1 MRDFKIAKKL
11 TALSLAAVMGLGLA
25 ACSGGSGNGD
35 ATGTASPTP
44 GTTAEPTSYAD
55 QIVVGITAEPKYI
68 EPNAP
73 GMGPAE
79 VQVSQQIF
87 EGLVRTG
94 DDGSIEPVLATD
106 WTISDD
112 GLTYTFNLVQGVKF
126 SNGEDVEPS
135 DWVWSFYRAR
145 DYETSNYRY
154 IAEAI
159 ESVLAQQTS
168 FGVELVVGED
178 CSTDRTAAICRE
190 YAAKYPDRIRL
201 VTSPENVGWRANY
214 RRTFEACRG
223 KYVAYLDGDDW
234 WCDLRKLQMQADLM
248 ESDPGCGMCYTRASN
263 YWQASDRT
271 EPDHPDH
278 YTDFGR
284 LLCSLTIANCATL
297 ARRELIARYYD
308 EVRPAEHPEWKTD
321 DAPMWLW
328 FSVRSRISY
337 LPDITAVHRRL
348 PDSVSHSTAY
358 RKRIAFC
365 DSLMDISLWFDARY
379 AAGRNRFRILR
390 RRSSVA
396 LWVLSWEGP
405 VGEYVTRWRRDVAA
419 CPRLALCPEGPGL
432 LVKKILFRRKK
443 QHL

>member
-1 MRDFKIAKKL
+1 M
-11 TALSLAAVMGLGLA
+11 
-25 ACSGGSGNGD
+25 
-35 ATGTASPTP
+35 
-44 GTTAEPTSYAD
+44 
-55 QIVVGITAEPKYI
+55 
-68 EPNAP
+68 
-73 GMGPAE
+73 
-79 VQVSQQIF
+79 
-87 EGLVRTG
+87 
-94 DDGSIEPVLATD
+94 
-106 WTISDD
+106 
-112 GLTYTFNLVQGVKF
+112 
-126 SNGEDVEPS
+126 
-135 DWVWSFYRAR
+135 
-145 DYETSNYRY
+145 
-154 IAEAI
+154 
-159 ESVLAQQTS
+159 
-168 FGVELVVGED
+168 GED

-234 WCDLRKLQMQADLM
+234 WCDPRKLQMQADLM

-263 YWQASDRT
+263 YWPGLGPHGTRPLGPLHRFRASAVR
-271 EPDHPDH
+271 
-278 YTDFGR
+278 
-284 LLCSLTIANCATL
+284 LTIANCATL

-405 VGEYVTRWRRDVAA
+405 GRGIRDALAARRCGLPAPRALSRRAGTAGEKDSFPT
-419 CPRLALCPEGPGL
+419 
-432 LVKKILFRRKK
+432 
-443 QHL
+443 

>member
-1 MRDFKIAKKL
+1 M
-11 TALSLAAVMGLGLA
+11 
-25 ACSGGSGNGD
+25 
-35 ATGTASPTP
+35 
-44 GTTAEPTSYAD
+44 
-55 QIVVGITAEPKYI
+55 
-68 EPNAP
+68 
-73 GMGPAE
+73 
-79 VQVSQQIF
+79 
-87 EGLVRTG
+87 
-94 DDGSIEPVLATD
+94 
-106 WTISDD
+106 
-112 GLTYTFNLVQGVKF
+112 
-126 SNGEDVEPS
+126 
-135 DWVWSFYRAR
+135 
-145 DYETSNYRY
+145 
-154 IAEAI
+154 
-159 ESVLAQQTS
+159 
-168 FGVELVVGED
+168 
-178 CSTDRTAAICRE
+178 
-190 YAAKYPDRIRL
+190 
-201 VTSPENVGWRANY
+201 TSPENVGWRANY

-234 WCDLRKLQMQADLM
+234 WCDPRKLQMQADLM

-271 EPDHPDH
+271 EPDHSDH

-284 LLCSLTIANCATL
+284 LLCSLTIVNCATL